1 MKKTYIAPS
10 LYAVQVE
17 MGSHLMELSANGSYS
32 ISDTEASTD
41 GFVKGESSNPRYNVW
56 DDDWSGQ

>member
-1 MKKTYIAPS
+1 
-10 LYAVQVE
+10 
-17 MGSHLMELSANGSYS
+17 MELSANGSYS

-56 DDDWSGQ
+56 DDDWSAQ